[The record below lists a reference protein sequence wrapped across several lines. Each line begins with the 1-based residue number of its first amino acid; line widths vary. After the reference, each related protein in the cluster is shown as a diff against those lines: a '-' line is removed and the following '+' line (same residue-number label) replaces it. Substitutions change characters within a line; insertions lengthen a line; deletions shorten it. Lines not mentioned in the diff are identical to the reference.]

1 MNEEKKLDEKTLEGV
16 TGGADEPEEVS
27 RAVWNFVCDNCIGY
41 CVYQGEGGCPYGGD
55 KNAAYAD
62 RNPDGSCRKQ
72 NKRKLEDLL

>member
-1 MNEEKKLDEKTLEGV
+1 MNDEMTLDEKTLEGV
-16 TGGADEPEEVS
+16 TGGNGPWNFSEEV
-27 RAVWNFVCDNCIGY
+27 WYFICDNCIGY
-41 CVYQGEGGCPYGGD
+41 CVHEGEGGCPYGGD

>member
-1 MNEEKKLDEKTLEGV
+1 MNEEKKLVEKTLEGV
-16 TGGADEPEEVS
+16 TGGATVPDYEVDV
-27 RAVWNFVCDNCIGY
+27 RYFIVDNCIGY
-41 CVYQGEGGCPYGGD
+41 CVHEGEGGCPYID